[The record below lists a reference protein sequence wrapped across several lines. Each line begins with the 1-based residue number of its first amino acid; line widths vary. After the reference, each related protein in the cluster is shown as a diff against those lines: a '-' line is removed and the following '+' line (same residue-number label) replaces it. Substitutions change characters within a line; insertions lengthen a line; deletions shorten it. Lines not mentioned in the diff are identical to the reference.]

1 MSIMNDMIRLPS
13 ELGDAVQQHR
23 KAAGMSVTDVAKRS
37 GKTRDVVY
45 RIEQGEDVAVTSL
58 MAVLGALGLA
68 LRLEKSGMPTLK
80 DVQARFAED
89 DDDDAA

>member
-1 MSIMNDMIRLPS
+1 MNDDIRLPID
-13 ELGDAVQQHR
+13 LGNALQQHR
-23 KAAGMSVTDVAKRS
+23 KAAGLSVTEVAKRA

-58 MAVLGALGLA
+58 MAVVGALGLA
-68 LRLEKSGMPTLK
+68 LRLDKAGMPTLS
-80 DVQARFAED
+80 DVQARFAQD

>member
-1 MSIMNDMIRLPS
+1 MDDAIKLPS
-13 ELGDAVQQHR
+13 DLGKAIRRRR
-23 KAAGMSVTDVAKRS
+23 KAVKMSVTDVARHA

-58 MAVLGALGLA
+58 MAVLGALGLS
-68 LRLEKSGMPTLK
+68 LRLEKAGMPTLK

-89 DDDDAA
+89 DDAA